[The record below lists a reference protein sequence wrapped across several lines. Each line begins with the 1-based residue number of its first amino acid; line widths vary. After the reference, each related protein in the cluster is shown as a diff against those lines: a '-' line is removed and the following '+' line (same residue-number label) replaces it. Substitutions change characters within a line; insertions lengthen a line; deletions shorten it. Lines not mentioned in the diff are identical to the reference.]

1 MESLN
6 NDSVNESNFHLRVQ
20 SQGNNLFTYTLVLR
34 TTLLFH
40 S

>member
-6 NDSVNESNFHLRVQ
+6 NDSVREKILHLRAS
-20 SQGNNLFTYTLVLR
+20 SQVNNLFTYTLVLR

>member
-6 NDSVNESNFHLRVQ
+6 NDSVRERILHLRVH
-20 SQGNNLFTYTLVLR
+20 SQLNNLFTYTLVLR